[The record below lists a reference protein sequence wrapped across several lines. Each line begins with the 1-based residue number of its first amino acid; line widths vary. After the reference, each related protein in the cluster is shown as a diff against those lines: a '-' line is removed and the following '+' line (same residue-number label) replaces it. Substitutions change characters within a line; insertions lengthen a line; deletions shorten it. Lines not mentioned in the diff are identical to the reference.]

1 MTLRNPKFVDSNDGD
16 WQAQGHDSCHADSTE
31 FSEFPEWCI
40 KDPKQIQV
48 LKITP
53 VQCEAPAYVDT
64 QRHRALGICPRVIP
78 SALSRIGPLR
88 CPRKKIM
95 PPASVGTQRHRALGI
110 FHHAIQRGGPLR
122 CPRAGPLRC
131 PRGDQQTPSC
141 TIDKTTAAW
150 QHALRWRVGTPE

>member
-53 VQCEAPAYVDT
+53 VQCRDWSAYVDT
-64 QRHRALGICPRVIP
+64 QCHRALGICPRAIP

-88 CPRKKIM
+88 CPRVTDM
-95 PPASVGTQRHRALGI
+95 ALSAI